1 MKKMATGEIEG
12 YIPPMDQTNSLGLL
26 SDVQTVDE
34 LGLTP
39 TQRAALLQSI
49 ARGEEQYLAGE
60 AIPGD
65 EVLAWVRSWGT
76 ENELP
81 PPQH

>member
-1 MKKMATGEIEG
+1 MATGESKG
-12 YIPPMDQTNSLGLL
+12 YLRPMDQTNGLGLHL
-26 SDVQTVDE
+26 SSDTSVVDE

-39 TQRAALLQSI
+39 KQRAALLQSV

-60 AIPGD
+60 AIPGA